1 MKLPGRPFWIA
12 QAAGWS
18 GYLLVLWLSGL
29 VYLSEPSFAALLE
42 NLHFKA
48 VAAAGG
54 FLTSLGLWAVYQR
67 LLPERPKTG
76 RIVLVAVAFSFL
88 LGLVWSAAATRVLWP
103 EKPLWPGAFKSA
115 TNYGI
120 TLLAWSAL
128 YLAFTYRARLDAE
141 TERALRADAL
151 ASQARLEMLRY
162 QVNPHFLFNALNS
175 IRALIEEDRDKA
187 RLMVT
192 ELSEFFR
199 YSLLHARSGEIP
211 LEAELDAIRSY
222 LAIQKIRF
230 EERLEVTWEVSAAAS
245 AARLPGFLVHPLV
258 ENAVKHGMETSP
270 MPLRIG
276 IAARLRGQR
285 LVVEVTNSGRLAPNG
300 TCEGTG
306 TGLANVRERLAH
318 HFPGRHSFAIAE
330 EKDLV
335 VARLELET
343 EAP

>member
-1 MKLPGRPFWIA
+1 MTPTSAAPDRNHTVKLPGRPFWIA
-12 QAAGWS
+12 QVAGW
-18 GYLLVLWLSGL
+18 GGLPPRPLALGPRLPFRAVLRRPPRELPLQGGRGGGGIPH
-29 VYLSEPSFAALLE
+29 EPR
-42 NLHFKA
+42 
-48 VAAAGG
+48 
-54 FLTSLGLWAVYQR
+54 SLGR
-67 LLPERPKTG
+67 LPAAPPREAEDREDRP
-76 RIVLVAVAFSFL
+76 RRRDLSFL
-88 LGLVWSAAATRVLWP
+88 FGLVWSAAATRVLWP
-103 EKPLWPGAFKSA
+103 DRPLWPGAFKSA
-115 TNYGI
+115 TSYGI

-211 LEAELDAIRSY
+211 LEAELEAIRSY

-230 EERLEVTWEVSAAAS
+230 EERLEVTWEVSAGGAPP
-245 AARLPGFLVHPLV
+245 ARLPGFLVHPLV

-276 IAARLRGQR
+276 IAARLAGAASSS
-285 LVVEVTNSGRLAPNG
+285 T
-300 TCEGTG
+300 
-306 TGLANVRERLAH
+306 
-318 HFPGRHSFAIAE
+318 
-330 EKDLV
+330 
-335 VARLELET
+335 
-343 EAP
+343 

>member
-1 MKLPGRPFWIA
+1 VRAPGRPFWTA
-12 QAAGWS
+12 QVAGWG

-29 VYLSEPSFAALLE
+29 VYLPEASYSALLE
-42 NLHFKA
+42 TFHTKA
-48 VAAAGG
+48 VMAAGG

-67 LLPERPKTG
+67 LLPERPRSG
-76 RIVLVAVAFSFL
+76 RILLVAVSSSLL
-88 LGLVWSAAATRVLWP
+88 LGLVWSVFASRL
-103 EKPLWPGAFKSA
+103 LWPGKPMWPYAFKSA

-128 YLAFTYRARLDAE
+128 YLAFTYRARLDEE

-175 IRALIEEDRDKA
+175 IRALIEEDREKA
-187 RLMVT
+187 RQMVT

-199 YSLLHARSGEIP
+199 YSLLHTRSGEIP

-230 EERLEVTWEVSAAAS
+230 EERLEVAWDVSPEAS
-245 AARLPGFLVHPLV
+245 SARLPGFLVHPLV
-258 ENAVKHGMETSP
+258 ENAVKHGMETST
-270 MPLRIG
+270 MPLRVG
-276 IAARLRGQR
+276 ISARLSGPR
-285 LVVEVTNSGRLAPNG
+285 LVVEVTNSGRLVPNG

-318 HFPGRHSFAIAE
+318 HFPGRHSFAIAQE
-330 EKDLV
+330 GERV
-335 VARLELET
+335 VARLEV
-343 EAP
+343 EAGAA

>member
-1 MKLPGRPFWIA
+1 MKLPGRSFWIA

-42 NLHFKA
+42 NFHFKA

-76 RIVLVAVAFSFL
+76 RIVLVAVTFSFL
-88 LGLVWSAAATRVLWP
+88 LGLVWSAAATRALWP

-115 TNYGI
+115 TNSGI

-230 EERLEVTWEVSAAAS
+230 EERLEVAWEISPEAN

-276 IAARLRGQR
+276 ISARLSGRR
-285 LVVEVTNSGRLAPNG
+285 LAVEVTNSGRLAPNG

-318 HFPGRHSFAIAE
+318 HFPGRHAFTIAE

-335 VARLELET
+335 VARLEVDT
-343 EAP
+343 EAR